1 MDAQEIRSKDRNAR
15 AVEVLRRLDEIG
27 AIKLDVLISKATEIK
42 TIIGGGGGG
51 GGGLAQIDE
60 WDRICY
66 PFMIR
71 IGPRHDLD
79 LVSVA
84 SELRQLGFE
93 VKRLQGQ
100 AQGQSQ
106 TKG

>member
-1 MDAQEIRSKDRNAR
+1 MDTQEKRRNAR
-15 AVEVLRRLDEIG
+15 AVEVLRRLDEVG
-27 AIKLDVLISKATEIK
+27 AIKLDVLISKASEINE
-42 TIIGGGGGG
+42 IVRGSGGGSAA
-51 GGGLAQIDE
+51 LDE
-60 WDRICY
+60 EDRICY

-93 VKRLQGQ
+93 VRRLS
-100 AQGQSQ
+100 ASAPK
-106 TKG
+106 KG

>member
-1 MDAQEIRSKDRNAR
+1 VDTQEKSRNVR
-15 AVEVLRRLDEIG
+15 AVEVLRRLDEVG
-27 AIKLDVLISKATEIK
+27 AIKLDVLISKASEIND
-42 TIIGGGGGG
+42 IVRGGSGGSAA
-51 GGGLAQIDE
+51 LDE
-60 WDRICY
+60 EDRICY

-93 VKRLQGQ
+93 VKRLAPQ
-100 AQGQSQ
+100 APK
-106 TKG
+106 KG

>member
-1 MDAQEIRSKDRNAR
+1 MDTQEKSRNGR

-27 AIKLDVLISKATEIK
+27 AIKLDVLISKASEIN
-42 TIIGGGGGG
+42 TIVHGGGGGG
-51 GGGLAQIDE
+51 SAALDE
-60 WDRICY
+60 EDRICY

-84 SELRQLGFE
+84 AELRQLGFE
-93 VKRLQGQ
+93 VKRVATQ
-100 AQGQSQ
+100 AQTP